1 MSFQESQLPERE
13 AGLVQALREALS
25 QQQEDPANHMP
36 AYNAG
41 LIYAQLGDWGSAEQS
56 YRAALDR
63 NPRFFQAYYNLALA
77 YSAQERWE
85 DAAQAYLQGLEHNGS
100 DSEGWANLG
109 AVYERLGRDEDA
121 LAAYAK
127 ALEANPQEWQAR
139 VRIGRIHSRRGE
151 WERALEVFETATSLN
166 DQDWEAWNGLG
177 LAQFH
182 LNRIEPARAAY
193 LKCLA
198 LHDPCAEA
206 YNNLGNLHAKTGD
219 EAAAE
224 RAYRDAAQRSPKDPD
239 ILFNL
244 GEFLF
249 NRRHPDCERVLRRVV
264 ELDPGDLDAWE
275 LLRRWYPAHPDY
287 PAWRKALDVLLARQP
302 KDVELLRELAGVA
315 ERQNDTPA
323 ALEALRRVI
332 ELAPEDQD
340 AHLFITRI
348 HLKQDLVQEAFR
360 HIAQVERVDNEV
372 LALWKH
378 IGQRLLHR
386 GHSEEAETC
395 YLKVVALRELE
406 VDLWQSLG
414 EIAFARGDW
423 EVAFERFAKGEP
435 VTRNH
440 WGLWKPLADRFVE
453 QQQPSRATQCLDY
466 CNDVWLYLPQQWRY
480 GVGVWRAAGRTQ
492 VFLERL
498 EAQLDEAGAGARL
511 WREMAR
517 LWEEEH
523 MPERAHACLARA
535 QDRSSK
541 LKPGTPELDAAPGT
555 AAQAPDTALPA
566 PGAAD
571 AAPRAPVAASRERP
585 AGAPGAAAP
594 ALRQEPGAAP
604 PPPAPAPQP
613 PVLETA
619 ETILNAARAT
629 LEGGDAAGALA
640 HLKRLGAGE
649 QTQPAYWM
657 LWGDAS
663 YALGRMSEARTAF
676 QKAVALDA
684 KLFRGWFK
692 LGNVL
697 FRERRVAEA
706 EGAFSKAS
714 VLEPKEQKVW
724 YNLGIAQAELKRLA
738 AAQDSFRRALALERR
753 FSQAWNWLGIVHVNR
768 KEMGPARRAFLR
780 AIATGRRSAN
790 GWFNLGMLYQALG
803 RAAESRRCLTEAD
816 RLGGAVAGEGV
827 VPVKLFHTR
836 DPRQAGKQDG
846 V

>member
-1 MSFQESQLPERE
+1 MSLQESQLPGRE
-13 AGLVQALREALS
+13 AGLIQALREALT

-41 LIYAQLGDWGSAEQS
+41 LIYAQLGDLEAAVQS

-63 NPRFFQAYYNLALA
+63 NPRFFQAYYNLALV
-77 YSAQERWE
+77 YSSQERWE
-85 DAAQAYLQGLEHNGS
+85 DAAQAYRQGLQQNGS

-109 AVYERLGRDEDA
+109 AVYERLGSDEDA
-121 LAAYAK
+121 LAGYAK
-127 ALEANPQEWQAR
+127 ALEVNPQEWQAR

-151 WERALEVFETATSLN
+151 WERALNVFETAASLN

-182 LNRIEPARAAY
+182 LNRIDAARDSY
-193 LKCLA
+193 LKCVT

-206 YNNLGNLHAKTGD
+206 YNNLGNLFAKIGD
-219 EAAAE
+219 DAAAE

-239 ILFNL
+239 IHFNL

-264 ELDPGDLDAWE
+264 ELNPGDLDAWE

-287 PAWRKALDVLLARQP
+287 PAWRKALDILLARRP

-315 ERQNDTPA
+315 ERQNDMPA

-332 ELAPEDQD
+332 ELAPEDED

-348 HLKQDLVQEAFR
+348 HLKQDLVQEAYR

-386 GHSEEAETC
+386 GQSEEAETC
-395 YLKVVALRELE
+395 YLKVVAHRELE

-435 VTRNH
+435 VTRNQ
-440 WGLWKPLADRFVE
+440 WGLWKPLADRFLE
-453 QQQPSRATQCLDY
+453 EQQPSRATQCLDY
-466 CNDVWLYLPQQWRY
+466 CNDVWLYLPQQWPY
-480 GVGVWRAAGRTQ
+480 AVGVWRAAGRTQ

-498 EAQLDEAGAGARL
+498 EAQLEQADAGARL

-523 MPERAHACLARA
+523 APERAHACLARA
-535 QDRSSK
+535 LDRRSK
-541 LKPGTPELDAAPGT
+541 LTPGIPELDAAPG
-555 AAQAPDTALPA
+555 AQPA
-566 PGAAD
+566 PGATPQ
-571 AAPRAPVAASRERP
+571 APSGIVPALRHAP
-585 AGAPGAAAP
+585 AAAP
-594 ALRQEPGAAP
+594 PL
-604 PPPAPAPQP
+604 PPPAPAPAAPAPAAQLP
-613 PVLETA
+613 ALDTA
-619 ETILNAARAT
+619 ETILNSARAT
-629 LEGGDAAGALA
+629 LEAGDAQGTLA
-640 HLKRLGAGE
+640 HLKRLGTAE
-649 QTQPAYWM
+649 QSQPGYWM

-663 YALGRMSEARTAF
+663 YVLGRMSEARTAF

-697 FRERRVAEA
+697 FRERRVADA
-706 EGAFSKAS
+706 EQAFSKAS

-724 YNLGIAQAELKRLA
+724 YNLGIAQAELKRLE

-768 KEMGPARRAFLR
+768 REMGPARRAFLR
-780 AIATGRRSAN
+780 AIATERRSAN
-790 GWFNLGMLYQALG
+790 AWFNLGMLYQALG
-803 RAAESRRCLTEAD
+803 RPAESQRCLAEAD

-836 DPRQAGKQDG
+836 DPRQAGEKDG